1 MCHNSPRVYSKGQFE
16 IDVIPRAADDSTRT
30 VSRRFLSRLGNVL
43 SWDNGD
49 AVLVMEI
56 PVQPAG
62 VPGFSVIMLIERW
75 HYFTYVTVGM
85 RSSMYYTDNVKYL
98 FCMQRLFKNVQELR
112 CVCLA

>member
-1 MCHNSPRVYSKGQFE
+1 M
-16 IDVIPRAADDSTRT
+16 
-30 VSRRFLSRLGNVL
+30 L

-62 VPGFSVIMLIERW
+62 VPGFSVIMIIERW
-75 HYFTYVTVGM
+75 HYFKYVTVGM
-85 RSSMYYTDNVKYL
+85 RSSMYYTDDVKYL
-98 FCMQRLFKNVQELR
+98 FCMQGLFKNVQELR